1 MEDRHIF
8 NKETDSEMLAMDIV
22 TFLRKWGMWQD
33 VQIFTGGKCYTDNHG
48 ELVVRNEEH
57 PEEYLAGI
65 SHYDCEGNCVWE
77 DFSNPER
84 FLDMTFEG
92 AFSLLLRHHEYEVK
106 IKDVADEVRHIIL
119 PETFEFDSYEEWLEL
134 IEYCDMDLFI
144 NKKNALD
151 GKEIE
156 FLSREELMEDYL
168 KGKYSWD
175 PAEFDSYEEW
185 LELNQYCD
193 MDLFIN
199 KKNAL
204 DGKEVEFSSR
214 EEYEDFLMCHAVE
227 RELEISEYLDEWDTE
242 WVPEVFYDRGRI
254 ASMIIEEFNDL
265 LERYGLWYDLC
276 FSWSLTTYRI

>member
-1 MEDRHIF
+1 MDDRHIF

-65 SHYDCEGNCVWE
+65 SHYGCDGNIVWE

-106 IKDVADEVRHIIL
+106 IEDVADEVRHIIL
-119 PETFEFDSYEEWLEL
+119 LETSEFVELMEDYLEGEYSWDPAEFDSYEEWLEL
-134 IEYCDMDLFI
+134 TQYCDMDLFI

-156 FLSREELMEDYL
+156 F
-168 KGKYSWD
+168 
-175 PAEFDSYEEW
+175 
-185 LELNQYCD
+185 
-193 MDLFIN
+193 
-199 KKNAL
+199 
-204 DGKEVEFSSR
+204 SSR
-214 EEYEDFLMCHAVE
+214 EEYEDFLMRHAVE
-227 RELEISEYLDEWDTE
+227 RELEISEYLAEWHTE
-242 WVPEVFYDRGRI
+242 WVPKVFYDRDRI
-254 ASMIIEEFNDL
+254 AIMIIEEFNDL
-265 LERYGLWYDLC
+265 LERYGLWYNLC